1 MSAHNIVVAGGST
14 VRLPTAG
21 KYCDRDIVVT
31 AESGGV
37 ELPDLSS
44 PGAAADLM
52 AGKQLINEA
61 GNVVDGTF
69 TLESEMDTQVSLI
82 ERIKAALK
90 GKASGNAEPVI
101 KPLEITENGI
111 YTAPEGVNGYSPVTV
126 NVEASGGSD
135 LPAGY
140 TQIDFIEFN
149 GKQLVDTGIIGN
161 QDTRIQVSFTWGGS
175 TQNHVYGCASSDNTA
190 SITSYTNGSWRFG
203 AKSATKTVMKNNTL
217 LPYVARVDKTMIG
230 ITGSNTVISDVA
242 EFETIATLLLGGARN
257 ANGELPSSGIVG
269 RVLYFYLWQ
278 GDEQVM
284 KLVPVVSDD
293 GVYRFYDKIS
303 KAFFDSMTDVALGG
317 GNL

>member
-1 MSAHNIVVAGGST
+1 M
-14 VRLPTAG
+14 LPTAG
-21 KYCDRDIVVT
+21 KACYSDIVVT
-31 AESGGV
+31 ADGAK
-37 ELPDLSS
+37 LPALSN
-44 PGAAADLM
+44 PGAASDLM
-52 AGKQLINEA
+52 AGKQMIDEA
-61 GNVVDGTF
+61 GKVVDGTF

-90 GKASGNAEPVI
+90 GKASGNGEPVI
-101 KPLEITENGI
+101 KPLEITENGT
-111 YTAPEGVNGYSPVTV
+111 YTAPDGVDGYSPVTV
-126 NVEASGGSD
+126 NVEATGGSD

-140 TQIDFIEFN
+140 KQVDFIEFN

-161 QDTRIQVSFTWGGS
+161 QDTRIQTSFTWGGS

-242 EFETIATLLLGGARN
+242 EFETIATLLLGGART
-257 ANGELPSSGIVG
+257 ADGGLPGSGIVG

-303 KAFFDSMTDVALGG
+303 KAFFDSITDTPLSGG
-317 GNL
+317 YI